1 MKKGVSEKGAAL
13 IDKEIGSTSNERV
26 TESQSRCQPPLHP
39 GSISCLTLEILIN
52 QTGIWKIGQVLAE
65 IIRTGETSTIL
76 QEVQET
82 VDGISIPQEHGS
94 IIYPVLDPSSQ
105 NQVTRLGMERGQTR
119 AGCRGALPR
128 VGGHYAH

>member
-1 MKKGVSEKGAAL
+1 MGPDGRRPGTRHGKRGVSEKGEAL
-13 IDKEIGSTSNERV
+13 IDKEIGGASSENV

-94 IIYPVLDPSSQ
+94 IIYPVLDPSS
-105 NQVTRLGMERGQTR
+105 
-119 AGCRGALPR
+119 
-128 VGGHYAH
+128 